1 MLEPPHRDATAED
14 APAAPPRIFA
24 DALRE
29 EHADRIVRIVA
40 QSLDMPMVLFFV
52 HDGERYWDKSWLG
65 LTPAQARHLTRFC
78 STALQLDSV
87 LLVNDTLGDRRFAP
101 VPGATDHPAI
111 RFYAGIPVRS
121 PGGARDGALWLLD
134 RRPRELGAGQLAI
147 FADLARLLERE
158 LLAERCES
166 GLLEREMRDT
176 SIRSLLDYL
185 PEAVLML
192 GPDGVIVSCNA
203 VAERMYAA
211 GAPGLVGRSSAEL
224 IAEDPAPL
232 REALRAGDRD
242 QLQAMARRLDGSVFS
257 AELSVTMLD
266 ASGLRR
272 YVLSVR
278 DVSTRKARERSLRES
293 DARRRKYFVT
303 ATHELRTPMASVLGF
318 SELLL
323 KRDFEAPERKEMLD
337 IIHRQAS
344 RLVNLVN
351 EMLDL
356 ARIETGGA
364 DALDLRPQDAGA
376 VLEQTLAGLEGLGA
390 THRIRCTVKPQL
402 PPVLADAAKLQQ
414 ALTNIIGNAIKY
426 SAASSDIRVD
436 LFDAQL
442 DGGAAVGFSVADR
455 GIGMTPEQRA
465 NIFEPFYRADG
476 ESETVGS
483 GLGMTIFKE
492 IIDLHGGVVRIEST
506 PGAGTDIVLLLP
518 TAATR

>member
-1 MLEPPHRDATAED
+1 MLESPHRDDPAED
-14 APAAPPRIFA
+14 SPAAAPRIFP
-24 DALRE
+24 DALTE

-40 QSLDMPMVLFFV
+40 QSLDMPMVLFIV
-52 HDGERYWDKSWLG
+52 RDGERHWHKSQLG
-65 LTPAQARHLTRFC
+65 LKPAQAAHLTAFC
-78 STALQLDSV
+78 STAFQLDGL
-87 LLVNDTLGDRRFAP
+87 LLVNDALDDARFAP
-101 VPGATDHPAI
+101 AAGADDHPFI
-111 RFYAGIPVRS
+111 RFCAGMPVRT
-121 PGGARDGALWLLD
+121 PGGALAGALWLLD
-134 RRPRELGAGQLAI
+134 RRPRALDAGQLAL

-158 LLAERCES
+158 LLAEKCES
-166 GLLEREMRDT
+166 GLLEREVRDT
-176 SIRSLLDYL
+176 SIQSLIDYL

-203 VAERMYAA
+203 VAERLYAA
-211 GAPGLVGRSSAEL
+211 DAQGLVGRPAAEL
-224 IAEDPAPL
+224 MAEDPSRL
-232 REALRAGDRD
+232 REALRSGDRD
-242 QLQAMARRLDGSVFS
+242 QLQAMARRLDGSAFS
-257 AELSVTMLD
+257 AELSVKMLD
-266 ASGLRR
+266 TSGLRR
-272 YVLSVR
+272 YVLAVR
-278 DVSTRKARERSLRES
+278 DVSTRKARERSLRDS

-323 KRDFEAPERKEMLD
+323 KREFAAPERKDMLD

-356 ARIETGGA
+356 ARIEAGGK
-364 DALDLRPQDAGA
+364 DAMDLRSHDAGA
-376 VLEQTLAGLEGLGA
+376 VLEQTLSGLEGLGA
-390 THRIRCTVKPQL
+390 THRIRCTIGPDL

-414 ALTNIIGNAIKY
+414 ALTNIISNAIKY

-436 LFDAQL
+436 VFHTQL

-476 ESETVGS
+476 ESEAIGS

-492 IIDLHGGVVRIEST
+492 IIDLHGGKVRIEST
-506 PGAGTDIVLLLP
+506 PGAGTEIVLLLP
-518 TAATR
+518 VASAR